1 MFVKLSALLTLANN
15 TLLFV
20 FRFAAYYLNWTLFWW
35 YKIERKSINALRAC
49 VYIYIR
55 QLSLFRGLSIW
66 LSLLAI
72 FQYTFL
78 SLFQEKTDNTLK
90 EVFSINA
97 LCAPNGHLCNK
108 DNYSP
113 KLIKQD
119 LFNNSVLP
127 TIQCYLVEVRFTV
140 LKLVALGN
148 QQQDHLHKGTKSWPL
163 SVVSSERFGQHSQT
177 EHRQIHLP

>member
-1 MFVKLSALLTLANN
+1 MFVKLSTLLTLGNN

-127 TIQCYLVEVRFTV
+127 SGGAIHCFKASCSWQSAARSFTQRNQ
-140 LKLVALGN
+140 KLAF
-148 QQQDHLHKGTKSWPL
+148 
-163 SVVSSERFGQHSQT
+163 VSG
-177 EHRQIHLP
+177 